1 MTTFCMA
8 PLINNKDMTT
18 CCMAPL
24 MNNIDMTTCC
34 MASLINNIDVTTCCM
49 APLMNNIDTTTC
61 CMAHLNNIDMTTCCM
76 APLMNVEVVRF
87 AEGALA
93 PPTVI
98 CFCHR
103 PNLNKVTNVYY
114 FSKNRDGYIYVSEI
128 RTFLVRP
135 KRVGV
140 GVFSAVERIGG
151 TGP

>member
-1 MTTFCMA
+1 MSTCSIQPYINVGRLSVASYLHLKCSQFCYALKMLICLYMLQA
-8 PLINNKDMTT
+8 PLLNNKDMTT

-34 MASLINNIDVTTCCM
+34 MAFLINNIDMTTCCITPLNNIDMTTCCM
-49 APLMNNIDTTTC
+49 APLNYIDF
-61 CMAHLNNIDMTTCCM
+61 TTCCM

-103 PNLNKVTNVYY
+103 PNLNKVLNVY
-114 FSKNRDGYIYVSEI
+114 
-128 RTFLVRP
+128 
-135 KRVGV
+135 
-140 GVFSAVERIGG
+140 
-151 TGP
+151 